1 VTVLGASWVEPDLAH
16 FDDVAAEEE
25 AFVEDVTSAGK
36 SFQIKFVSL
45 K

>member
-1 VTVLGASWVEPDLAH
+1 VTVFGASWVEPDLAH

-25 AFVEDVTSAGK
+25 AFVEDVTSARR
-36 SFQIKFVSL
+36 SFKIKFVSL